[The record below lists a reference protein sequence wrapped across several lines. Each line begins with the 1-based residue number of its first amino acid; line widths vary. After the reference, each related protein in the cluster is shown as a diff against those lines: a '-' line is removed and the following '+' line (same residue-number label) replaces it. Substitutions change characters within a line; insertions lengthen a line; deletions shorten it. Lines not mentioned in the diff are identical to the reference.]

1 MGPGQN
7 NISNMIT
14 THVLI
19 KLKNYNTE
27 NNLEC
32 ACSQK
37 YDFEKFKVD
46 SHPPPH
52 DAITVVSKNGM
63 PRDHMIDLSSIASVH

>member
-1 MGPGQN
+1 MHIVGPGQN

-19 KLKNYNTE
+19 KLKKYNTE

-46 SHPPPH
+46 SHPPP
-52 DAITVVSKNGM
+52 
-63 PRDHMIDLSSIASVH
+63 